1 MMSRNLFFCTFLVR
15 PDVRS
20 GSWLSHIICLPTFA
34 KERATYSGEGV
45 EGTHGKV
52 NNPTGKSGDEVRT
65 NE

>member
-1 MMSRNLFFCTFLVR
+1 MVWLLALAHHLS
-15 PDVRS
+15 PD
-20 GSWLSHIICLPTFA
+20 LA